1 MLSKIFRLFQQKL
14 RNIFYICRLFAC
26 FEWPAFD
33 FTSKRDIAA
42 SWKARFVLFHMTVVL
57 QNFFATIP
65 ILTLL
70 FLMLR
75 APENVHRT
83 TWPILIFLRGVL
95 VTICSAA
102 TLPDV
107 PLSRPPSA
115 YNAPHG
121 TLFVVHFH
129 FADVV
134 PLRPQSLD
142 LLHAIIFFV
151 SLISLHLSITH
162 SRHAAFFIAK

>member
-14 RNIFYICRLFAC
+14 RNIFYTCRLFAC
-26 FEWPAFD
+26 FERPVFD

-42 SWKARFVLFHMTVVL
+42 SWKTRFVLFHMTVVL

-75 APENVHRT
+75 TPKNVCT
-83 TWPILIFLRGVL
+83 TWSILIFLRGVL

-102 TLPDV
+102 TLPNV

-151 SLISLHLSITH
+151 SLISFHLSITH
-162 SRHAAFFIAK
+162 SRRAAFFIAK